1 VHLKLAGV
9 PLPNARLLELADA
22 LAVAGASD
30 SARAAAVTSLEL
42 LEHDSSLHRALRFQL
57 EEFAQARLQELR
69 R

>member
-1 VHLKLAGV
+1 LQAY
-9 PLPNARLLELADA
+9 PSRTRAYLELADA